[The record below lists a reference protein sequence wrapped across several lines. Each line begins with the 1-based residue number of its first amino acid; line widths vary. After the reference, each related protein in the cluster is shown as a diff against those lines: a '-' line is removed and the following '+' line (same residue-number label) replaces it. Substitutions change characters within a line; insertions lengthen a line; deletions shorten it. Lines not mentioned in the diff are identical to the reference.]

1 MDKSFGFVWSIV
13 LAGKK
18 PTRVAVKVG
27 EEYQADVPVYAPGKV
42 DEEYPEKAMLV
53 WSPSNIDESECKSW

>member
-1 MDKSFGFVWSIV
+1 M

-27 EEYQADVPVYAPGKV
+27 VGEEYQADVPVYTPSKV

-53 WSPSNIDESECKSW
+53 WSPSTIDESECKS